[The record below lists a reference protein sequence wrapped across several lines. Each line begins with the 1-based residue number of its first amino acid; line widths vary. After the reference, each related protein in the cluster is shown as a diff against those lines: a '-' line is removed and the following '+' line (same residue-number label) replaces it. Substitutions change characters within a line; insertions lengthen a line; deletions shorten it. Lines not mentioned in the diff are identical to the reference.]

1 MLYMAVET
9 IWVFYLLSLGFCGPS
24 VQVKPVT
31 VELSCGAGP
40 VLVVL
45 EPGQPLL
52 LDCHLGATP
61 LDTPLNVTWLQDGLP
76 VLEGD
81 SLRTLANGSLLV
93 LPTSVDGRTPQGVE
107 GGYSCVSAGPFGAL
121 TSRTITVHLATLSR
135 FHQDPEAQVVPVGG
149 ASRFECQIDGVPT
162 PRITW
167 EKDQEPIPS
176 QLRFISLP
184 NGVLQILGAV
194 KEDGGAYRCVA
205 SNSARKRFSQD
216 AILTVTTGP
225 GPAQS
230 EVVIVAPPQNATVVQ
245 GRPAVME
252 CMAQGGQ
259 PKPLVSW
266 SRQDGKPIAT
276 DVVVLETNL
285 VIPNTRRN
293 HAGVYVCRANK
304 PKTREFVIA
313 AAELHVPAPP
323 VILQPPETVS
333 LSRGN
338 TARFVCNSS
347 GEPLP
352 ELHWLKNGKPV
363 KSNGRVKTQSPGVLL
378 INQLGLNDAGYYQCI
393 TDNALGTACATAKL
407 SVIVR
412 EGLPSPPHQLSATP
426 QSSTTALLTWERPEH
441 NSDQIIGFSVHYQPT
456 SGSDHMEYQFAV
468 NNDTT
473 EYHVK
478 ELLPH
483 TAYTFYVVAYSP
495 MGASRPSRPVAV
507 EMLEDVPSAPP
518 QLSLLSTSPTDIRVM
533 WLPLSS
539 QHSRGAVTR
548 YRIDYSTLEQVDN
561 VFSVEVGGNETQLTL
576 RELLPNQAY
585 RLRMAAGTG
594 AGFGVPSEWNQHHTP
609 DHFNHSMVIF
619 APTELKVRAKMNS
632 LHVTWQPPPNHTQI
646 SGYKL
651 FCREVV
657 GEELTNGEAHPE
669 RERVRRME
677 AHTIKLRKRVKHHEV
692 SSLVPD
698 RLYEVKVWAFNKQ
711 TDGYAAGWKGRTEK
725 AHGKAPPKGNPPPLP
740 PSSIKATANSSTS
753 IWLRWE
759 KPRFS
764 NVRIINYTVRCSPA
778 GIRNASLVSYYTSSA
793 QEILLGAL
801 KPHTRYEL
809 AVQSNGG
816 DMVGPFSGTVE
827 EYTLTDVPSTP
838 PAELQL
844 SALDSSSVLVNWR
857 PPVEPNGIIIS
868 YRILY
873 TINLSQPEHLW
884 NNLSQDGTIMSA
896 EVTGLSSGTQ
906 YFFKMRAST
915 EVGVGPYSPVKDV
928 HTPPKK
934 YELDIH
940 AVTGIIVGVC
950 LGLLS
955 ILLCMCVSFRNG
967 KAREVSGGLDSTAL
981 PPQYHHGC
989 RSVPTMV
996 PECSDCHELET
1007 LMPLGSLDHDR
1018 TQPLTEPTEEH
1029 SLMGNVGIG
1038 DDALGAE
1045 LKAAYNGSV
1054 SRNWANRITKYRDT
1068 ITEDSPTLN
1077 NGTLDMTNTENGK
1090 GNPEDQL
1097 DSSLCSSNHLEAE
1110 VIVHSND
1117 LEKEQQEA
1125 QSDREEDSQATR
1137 GPSLSEAA
1145 YAPVRQPAQ
1154 APLHPKEPVRQP
1166 AQAPLH
1172 PKEPVRQPAQAPLQ
1186 PKEPV
1191 RQPAQ
1196 APLHPKEPV
1205 RQAAQ
1210 APQHPGEPVRQAA
1223 QAPQHPGEPVRQ
1235 PDQAPQHPGEPV
1247 RQPAQ
1252 APQHPGEPVRQAAQ
1266 APQRPS
1272 PGEESL
1278 QTQPLPKVPSGP
1290 DLEPVSNHNGQ
1301 PEGMVGG
1308 MVGVAAQLTV
1318 DVGRHP
1324 EMGLT
1329 NGFHSTKPLRPGQE
1343 TLGNGDSRHCPPPP
1357 SPSPFVSAG
1366 LVQSNSAA
1374 HSYMCP

>member
-1 MLYMAVET
+1 MHVASDIAGCRDPHAALPLCWKSMLYMAVEA

-24 VQVKPVT
+24 VQEKPVT

-52 LDCHLGATP
+52 LDCHLGATS

-76 VLEGD
+76 VLEGEGN

-93 LPTSVDGRTPQGVE
+93 LPTSMDGRTPQGVE

-121 TSRTITVHLATLSR
+121 TSRTIAVHLATLSR
-135 FHQDPEAQVVPVGG
+135 FHQDPEAQVVPLGG

-176 QLRFISLP
+176 QPRFISLP

-285 VIPNTRRN
+285 VIPNTRRY

-347 GEPLP
+347 GEPP
-352 ELHWLKNGKPV
+352 PALHWLKNGKPV

-378 INQLGLNDAGYYQCI
+378 INQLGLDDAGYYQCI
-393 TDNALGTACATAKL
+393 ADNALGTACATAKL

-426 QSSTTALLTWERPEH
+426 HSSTTALLTWERPEH
-441 NSDQIIGFSVHYQPT
+441 NRDQIIGFSVHYQPT

-495 MGASRPSRPVAV
+495 MGASRPSLPVTV

-548 YRIDYSTLEQVDN
+548 YRIDYSTLEQGEHIAIYWHGGHSTTLLSCVIITLSVDN

-576 RELLPNQAY
+576 RELQPNQAY

-594 AGFGVPSEWNQHHTP
+594 AGFGVPSEWSQHHTP
-609 DHFNHSMVIF
+609 AHFNHSMVIF

-657 GEELTNGEAHPE
+657 GEELTNGETHPE

-801 KPHTRYEL
+801 KPYTRYEL
-809 AVQSNGG
+809 AVQSIGG
-816 DMVGPFSGTVE
+816 DVVGPFSGTVE
-827 EYTLTDVPSTP
+827 ESTLTDVPSTP

-857 PPVEPNGIIIS
+857 TPVEPNGIIIS

-928 HTPPKK
+928 RTPPRK

-981 PPQYHHGC
+981 PPQYRRGG

-1007 LMPLGSLDHDR
+1007 LMPLGSLDHDHDLA
-1018 TQPLTEPTEEH
+1018 QPLTEPTEEH
-1029 SLMGNVGIG
+1029 SLMGNVGVG

-1045 LKAAYNGSV
+1045 LKAAWNGSV
-1054 SRNWANRITKYRDT
+1054 SCNWANRITKYRDT

-1077 NGTLDMTNTENGK
+1077 NGTLDMANTENGK
-1090 GNPEDQL
+1090 GDPEDRL
-1097 DSSLCSSNHLEAE
+1097 GSSLCSSNQVEAE
-1110 VIVHSND
+1110 VIVHSELND

-1125 QSDREEDSQATR
+1125 RSDKDEDSQATR

-1145 YAPVRQPAQ
+1145 YSPVRQPAQ
-1154 APLHPKEPVRQP
+1154 A
-1166 AQAPLH
+1166 A
-1172 PKEPVRQPAQAPLQ
+1172 
-1186 PKEPV
+1186 
-1191 RQPAQ
+1191 
-1196 APLHPKEPV
+1196 
-1205 RQAAQ
+1205 
-1210 APQHPGEPVRQAA
+1210 
-1223 QAPQHPGEPVRQ
+1223 QHPGEPVRQ
-1235 PDQAPQHPGEPV
+1235 PAQAPQHPGEPV

-1252 APQHPGEPVRQAAQ
+1252 APQHPGEPVRQPAQ
-1266 APQRPS
+1266 APQHPS

-1278 QTQPLPKVPSGP
+1278 ETQPLPKVPPGP
-1290 DLEPVSNHNGQ
+1290 VLEPVFNHNGQ

-1318 DVGRHP
+1318 DVGRHTGT
-1324 EMGLT
+1324 GLT
-1329 NGFHSTKPLRPGQE
+1329 NGFHSTKPLRTGQE
-1343 TLGNGDSRHCPPPP
+1343 TLGNGDSRHCPPLP
-1357 SPSPFVSAG
+1357 SPSPFVSTG
-1366 LVQSNSAA
+1366 LVHSNSAA
-1374 HSYMCP
+1374 HSYLCP